1 MVSRDGAGAVAEYV
15 DEVEEKA
22 CVIPAQ
28 SALMFCY
35 FNNNQYFHKYLDQY
49 QGLCVLSSALLIITS
64 HVRRHLCDSDWPHR
78 WRPTLRPRA
87 RLSTSEKMEISR
99 SGGTWPPSTCWG
111 VQGALIIQCP
121 AKNRGQKL
129 LKFKEAR
136 YVQLC

>member
-49 QGLCVLSSALLIITS
+49 QGLRVLSSAPLDN
-64 HVRRHLCDSDWPHR
+64 HV
-78 WRPTLRPRA
+78 
-87 RLSTSEKMEISR
+87 
-99 SGGTWPPSTCWG
+99 TCAQAF
-111 VQGALIIQCP
+111 V
-121 AKNRGQKL
+121 
-129 LKFKEAR
+129 
-136 YVQLC
+136 